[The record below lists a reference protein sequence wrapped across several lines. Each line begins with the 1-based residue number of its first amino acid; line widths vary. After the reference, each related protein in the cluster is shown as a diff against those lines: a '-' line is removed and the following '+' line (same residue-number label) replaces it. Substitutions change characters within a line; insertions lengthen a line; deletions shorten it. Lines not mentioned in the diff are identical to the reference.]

1 MNTTE
6 EKMVEILKILKKDY
20 GVIAV
25 KSEFE
30 TEGSRKNELTK
41 LRDIISKA
49 GLKMYIKIG
58 GCEAVRDLD
67 DCKILGADGIMAP
80 MIETPFAA
88 SKFRKAFNKVFPY
101 NKT

>member
-20 GVIAV
+20 GVIV

>member
-58 GCEAVRDLD
+58 GCEAVRDL
-67 DCKILGADGIMAP
+67 A
-80 MIETPFAA
+80 
-88 SKFRKAFNKVFPY
+88 
-101 NKT
+101 

>member
-1 MNTTE
+1 MNVTE
-6 EKMVEILKILKKDY
+6 EKMVELLKELKSDY

-41 LRDIISKA
+41 LRDIISKS

-58 GCEAVRDLD
+58 GCEAIRDMD
-67 DCKILGADGIMAP
+67 DCKNCPRIIL
-80 MIETPFAA
+80 
-88 SKFRKAFNKVFPY
+88 
-101 NKT
+101 